1 MSKIGV
7 GLADK
12 VSPLSTLLSVISVKQ
27 DIGFFNINRFFCL
40 GKAPKG
46 RYHIGMLYNVPLG
59 DELYVFSDAPFSYA
73 SYCVEYVLTEKGG
86 TPIGVLYDVDA
97 RRADF
102 NELRLYVGN
111 TKDVPTKVMPFPVSN
126 DNERVYVYAS
136 DSGVLLIPTSVE
148 DAPFIVLD
156 EKD

>member
-1 MSKIGV
+1 MNK
-7 GLADK
+7 GLLDK
-12 VSPLSTLLSVISVKQ
+12 DSPLSTLHSVISVSQ
-27 DIGFFNINRFFCL
+27 DIGFFQVNRFFCL

-46 RYHIGMLYNVPLG
+46 RYHIVMLYNQPIG
-59 DELYVFSDAPFSYA
+59 NELYVVADAPFSYT

-97 RRADF
+97 RRADITD
-102 NELRLYVGN
+102 LRLYVGDP
-111 TKDVPTKVMPFPVSN
+111 KEVPTQLMPFPVSN
-126 DNERVYVYAS
+126 DNERVYAYAS

-148 DAPFIVLD
+148 QAPFLVLD